1 MQADK
6 KSLIRLLRT
15 TMGQIEGIIKMIE
28 EDQYCINISTQLLS
42 TEAIIRKTNKEIL
55 TSHLKV
61 CVKNAL
67 KNGDSDDKIDEFM
80 GILMRLK

>member
-1 MQADK
+1 
-6 KSLIRLLRT
+6 
-15 TMGQIEGIIKMIE
+15 MGQIEGIIKMIE